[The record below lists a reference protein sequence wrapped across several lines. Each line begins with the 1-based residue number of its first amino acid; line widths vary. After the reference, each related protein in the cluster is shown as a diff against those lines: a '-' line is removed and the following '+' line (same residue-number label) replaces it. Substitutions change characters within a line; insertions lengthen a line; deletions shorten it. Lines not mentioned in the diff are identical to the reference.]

1 MNRMKRYGLGL
12 LCICL
17 SICFSSCAGLFAGLM
32 GGASVAT
39 TLADT
44 KHQQPGKRV
53 AVAPLTE
60 EQQRRYDYYYLEAI
74 RLKQLE
80 KYDDSFTLLQ
90 HCLEINPYGAAALY
104 EAAQYYLYLKQQNL
118 AVGALERACA
128 YEPQN
133 FWYAKA
139 LSSTYLQMN
148 NRDKAIEVLKGM
160 TERFPDKVDPLY
172 TLLDLYTRSAKYD
185 EVIAV
190 LNRLEKRLGKSEQL
204 TMEKVNIYLQKGD
217 KKEAQSE
224 LKGLIKEYPL
234 ELRYQIM
241 LGDIY
246 LQNSEHDKAVEIYQE
261 VLAEESDNA
270 MALYSMANYYKLT
283 NQDELYNRQLD
294 TLLLNKKV
302 DSNTKLGIMQ
312 QLVVQNETT
321 DRDSTRIVT
330 LFDRIMQ
337 QEPDD
342 PQIPLL
348 YAQYLYSKKMTDKMV
363 PVLNQV
369 LDLDPTN
376 SAARMTLLNQYIT
389 TQNYEE
395 LIRLCEGGVEAEPE
409 NLTYYYLLAVGYAQF
424 ERTDDMLAIAL
435 RAVPHINERSDKK
448 IASDIYSVIGDSY
461 HQKQQEEEA
470 YQAYEQAL
478 KYNPDNIP
486 VLNNY
491 AYYLSLARK
500 DLDKAEEMSY
510 RTVKAEPNNA
520 TYLDTYAWILF
531 EKGNYAEARIYI
543 DEAMKSEEGNRSDVV
558 VEHCGDIYFMN
569 GEVDEAVK
577 YWQDSMD
584 LGNQS
589 DVLKKKIKQK
599 KYVQE

>member
-1 MNRMKRYGLGL
+1 M
-12 LCICL
+12 
-17 SICFSSCAGLFAGLM
+17 SAT
-32 GGASVAT
+32 VAT
-39 TLADT
+39 IDASKSLR
-44 KHQQPGKRV
+44 GKRTDV
-53 AVAPLTE
+53 RPLTE

-74 RLKQLE
+74 RLKQLQQ
-80 KYDDSFTLLQ
+80 YDDSFTMLQ

-104 EAAQYYLYLKQQNL
+104 EAAQYYLYLKQSTQ
-118 AVGALERACA
+118 AVDALERACA

-133 FWYAKA
+133 FWYANA
-139 LSSTYLQMN
+139 LCNTYLQLN
-148 NRDKAIEVLKGM
+148 EREKAIDFLQGM
-160 TERFPDKVDPLY
+160 TQRFPDKVDPLY

-185 EVIAV
+185 EVIAI
-190 LNRLEKRLGKSEQL
+190 LDRLEKRLGKSEQL
-204 TMEKVNIYLQKGD
+204 TMEKVNIYMQKGD
-217 KKEAQSE
+217 KKEAMNE
-224 LKGLIKEYPL
+224 MRGLVKEYPQ
-234 ELRYQIM
+234 ELRYQVM
-241 LGDIY
+241 LGDIH
-246 LQNSEHDKAVEIYQE
+246 LQNSEHDKAAAIYRQ

-270 MALYSMANYYKLT
+270 MALYSMANYYKQT
-283 NQDELYNRQLD
+283 NQDDLYNQQLD

-302 DSNTKLGIMQ
+302 DSNTKLGIMR
-312 QLVVQNETT
+312 QLVVQNEST

-348 YAQYLYSKKMTDKMV
+348 YAQYLYNKKMTDKMV

-376 SAARMTLLNQYIT
+376 SAARMTLLNQFIA
-389 TQNYEE
+389 TQDYEA
-395 LIRLCEGGVEAEPE
+395 LIGLCEGGVEAEPE

-424 ERTDDMLAIAL
+424 DRRDDMLAIAL
-435 RAVPHINERSDKK
+435 RAVPYINEQSDKK
-448 IASDIYSVIGDSY
+448 LASDIYSIMGDCL
-461 HQKQQEEEA
+461 HQNHQNTEA

-491 AYYLSLARK
+491 AYYLSLERK
-500 DLDKAEEMSY
+500 ELDRAEEMSY

-531 EKGNYAEARIYI
+531 EKGNYAEARFYI
-543 DEAMKSEEGNRSDVV
+543 DEAMKAEEGNQSDVV

-569 GEVDEAVK
+569 GEADEALK
-577 YWQDSMD
+577 YWQKALE
-584 LGNQS
+584 LGNES
-589 DVLKKKIKQK
+589 EVLKKKIKLK

>member
-1 MNRMKRYGLGL
+1 MNRIRRYGLA
-12 LCICL
+12 CIC
-17 SICFSSCAGLFAGLM
+17 ICICISFASCVGTVAKVAKNASAIKTVMNSSKMLIGRQI
-32 GGASVAT
+32 SS
-39 TLADT
+39 TL
-44 KHQQPGKRV
+44 
-53 AVAPLTE
+53 L

-74 RLKQLE
+74 RLKQLQQ
-80 KYDDSFTLLQ
+80 YDDSFTMLQ
-90 HCLEINPYGAAALY
+90 HCLEINPHGAAALY
-104 EAAQYYLYLKQQNL
+104 EVAQYYLYLKQSKQ
-118 AVGALERACA
+118 AVDALERACA

-133 FWYAKA
+133 FWYANA
-139 LSSTYLQMN
+139 LCTTYLQLN
-148 NRDKAIEVLKGM
+148 EREKAIDFLQGM
-160 TERFPDKVDPLY
+160 TQRFPDKVDPLY

-185 EVIAV
+185 EVIAI
-190 LNRLEKRLGKSEQL
+190 LDRLEKRLGKSEQL
-204 TMEKVNIYLQKGD
+204 TMEKVNIYMQKGD
-217 KKEAQSE
+217 KKEAMNE
-224 LKGLIKEYPL
+224 MKGLVKEYPQ
-234 ELRYQIM
+234 ELRYQVM
-241 LGDIY
+241 LGDIH
-246 LQNSEHDKAVEIYQE
+246 LQNNEHDKAATIYRQ

-270 MALYSMANYYKLT
+270 MALYSMANYYKQT
-283 NQDELYNRQLD
+283 NQDDLYNQQLD

-302 DSNTKLGIMQ
+302 DSNTKLGIMRQ
-312 QLVVQNETT
+312 MVVQNEST

-348 YAQYLYSKKMTDKMV
+348 YAQYLYNKKMTDKMV

-376 SAARMTLLNQYIT
+376 SAARMTLLNQFIAI
-389 TQNYEE
+389 QDYEA
-395 LIRLCEGGVEAEPE
+395 LIGLCEGGVEAEPE
-409 NLTYYYLLAVGYAQF
+409 NLTYYYLLAIGYAQF
-424 ERTDDMLAIAL
+424 DRTDDMLAIAL
-435 RAVPHINERSDKK
+435 RAVPYINERSDKK
-448 IASDIYSVIGDSY
+448 LASDIYSIMGDCF
-461 HQKQQEEEA
+461 HQNQQNTEA

-491 AYYLSLARK
+491 AYYLSLERK
-500 DLDKAEEMSY
+500 ELDRAEEMSY

-543 DEAMKSEEGNRSDVV
+543 DEAMKVEEGNQSDVV

-569 GEVDEAVK
+569 GEADEALK
-577 YWQDSMD
+577 YWQKALE
-584 LGNQS
+584 LGNES
-589 DVLKKKIKQK
+589 DVLKKKIKLK